1 MIKRIHLE
9 IVREVQRTG
18 SLINAVDKLCLTQ
31 SALSHSIS
39 KLELKLGTDIW
50 LRDGRNVRLTP
61 AGELIYDL
69 ACRIL
74 PDMEHCEYM
83 LEETAGGKRG
93 ILRIGMECH
102 PCYRWLQSVISPF
115 LKTWETVDID
125 IKQQFQFDGLTALRN
140 ADLDLLVTPDPVT
153 TPRID
158 FLPVFDYELVL
169 VLADDHRHATRA
181 FIKPED
187 LLDEILFT
195 YPVSMD
201 RLDIYNY
208 FLNPAGV
215 IPHEQKPLES
225 TEIMLQMVAAG
236 RGVSALPRWLV
247 TQYPECRGLIMKP
260 LGKKGVFKKI
270 YLGIHEN
277 NLEIEYI
284 QEFISMARENSP
296 PLSMV

>member
-215 IPHEQKPLES
+215 IPHEQKPMES

>member
-169 VLADDHRHATRA
+169 VLADDHRHATRS

>member
-1 MIKRIHLE
+1 MIKRVHLE

-18 SLINAVDKLCLTQ
+18 SLIKAVEKLCLTQ

-61 AGELIYDL
+61 AGELLHDL

-74 PDMEHCEYM
+74 PDLEHCEHM
-83 LEETAGGKRG
+83 LEETVGGKRG

-102 PCYRWLQSVISPF
+102 PCYRWLQSVITPF
-115 LKTWETVDID
+115 LPTWETVDID
-125 IKQQFQFDGLTALRN
+125 IKQQFQFDGLTALCN
-140 ADLDLLVTPDPVT
+140 ADLDLLVTPDPVP

-169 VLADDHRHATRA
+169 VLADDHPHATRA

-187 LLDEILFT
+187 LMDEILFT
-195 YPVSMD
+195 YPVSMN

-208 FLNPAGV
+208 FLNPAAV
-215 IPHEQKPLES
+215 LPREQKTLES

-247 TQYPECRGLIMKP
+247 TQYPEHRGLILKP

-277 NLEIEYI
+277 KLDIEYI

-296 PLSMV
+296 PLSMA

>member
-215 IPHEQKPLES
+215 IPHEQKPMES

-247 TQYPECRGLIMKP
+247 TQYPEYRGLIMKP

>member
-215 IPHEQKPLES
+215 IPHEQKPMES

-247 TQYPECRGLIMKP
+247 TQYPEHRGLIMKP

>member
-247 TQYPECRGLIMKP
+247 TQYPEHRGLIMKP